1 MENVEELQLKVEE
14 LLYKN
19 DVDVLLEAAE
29 KLKYEKIEELKEKPS
44 GQVINLVRRCL
55 QEIVEG
61 IESPTATNQLLN
73 DVFLTLGG
81 SPELAPVNEK
91 EGELSKLQQ
100 EYEQLKSQQEKQ
112 LLEMQAKI
120 DKLEIGVNDKS
131 AKVKVNSSVNA
142 SVIQVPS
149 STRALLRRSRL

>member
-19 DVDVLLEAAE
+19 DVDVLLEAAV
-29 KLKYEKIEELKEKPS
+29 KLKYEKIEELKEKS
-44 GQVINLVRRCL
+44 RGQVINLVRRCL

-61 IESPTATNQLLN
+61 IESPTAKNQLLN

-100 EYEQLKSQQEKQ
+100 EYEQLKKPTRET
-112 LLEMQAKI
+112 I
-120 DKLEIGVNDKS
+120 VR
-131 AKVKVNSSVNA
+131 NA
-142 SVIQVPS
+142 SED
-149 STRALLRRSRL
+149 R